1 LPWLKEQTM
10 TGISESNRPGAATSR
25 FRAAVRAG
33 PVLAVSF
40 LLAFS
45 NPAHASAKPEKLT
58 GVYFPP
64 TCLCGRSFERIV
76 HYMEAAG
83 LNLAVLHVK
92 DPTGRLAW
100 RSDDPTAKSIGASFP
115 KDPLA
120 SAVRTLRQKN
130 IWTAAKVDVFQDSLL
145 VTGHPEMGIKDSRT
159 GTLWADRKGL
169 HWANPYDR
177 RVWEYAISLCLEL
190 VKMGVDEIQFDYVRF
205 PSDGILSTI
214 EFPVVLPGVSK
225 EECIGEFLARA
236 GSQLKP
242 SGVLIS
248 VDVFGMTAWKTGDF
262 GVGQVLE
269 QIAPHVDVIC
279 PMFYP
284 SHFPANFLECENPA
298 EYPYKIIKLSLEEM
312 RKQTTKEIRPWIQ
325 GFWYT
330 PGEIIAQLEGVSE
343 NSIPSWAVW
352 HPSGRYART
361 FEALEIKA
369 GVPFPEPEFYPRL
382 EDLRARPDLVVAGG
396 STIVNHTSYQ
406 AGYSILSLDGLAAGG
421 EKRYSTIMD
430 LLATL
435 DESIIDRILTRRD
448 VAFSS
453 LTGYSTKLS
462 RLARLLVQDLGTDP
476 RRMHPFPIYVDWDG
490 ESVFTRTIP
499 AERLEL
505 YHGQAESMASS
516 IPKAQR

>member
-1 LPWLKEQTM
+1 M
-10 TGISESNRPGAATSR
+10 TGISESHCLSAAKVR
-25 FRAAVRAG
+25 FRATVKTA
-33 PVLAVSF
+33 PVLAVCCLFSF
-40 LLAFS
+40 S
-45 NPAHASAKPEKLT
+45 DPVHASPKPEKLA
-58 GVYFPP
+58 GVYFPS

-100 RSDDPTAKSIGASFP
+100 RSDNPTAKDIGASFS

-120 SAVRTLRQKN
+120 AAVRTLKQKG
-130 IWTAAKVDVFQDSLL
+130 IWTAVKVDVFQDSLL

-177 RVWEYAISLCLEL
+177 SVWEYAISLCLEL
-190 VKMGVDEIQFDYVRF
+190 VKMGVDEIQFDYLRF
-205 PSDGILSTI
+205 PTDGNLSTI

-225 EECIGEFLARA
+225 EECIGEFLAFA
-236 GSQLKP
+236 SSQLKP
-242 SGVLIS
+242 LGVLIS
-248 VDVFGMTAWKTGDF
+248 IDVFGMTAWKTGDF

-298 EYPYKIIKLSLEEM
+298 EYPYKVMKLSLEEM
-312 RKQTTKEIRPWIQ
+312 RKRTTREIRPWIQ

-330 PGEIIAQLEGVSE
+330 PEEIIAQLEAVSE
-343 NSIPSWAVW
+343 NNIPSWAVW
-352 HPSGRYART
+352 HPSGRYMRT

-396 STIVNHTSYQ
+396 STIVNYTGYQ
-406 AGYSILSLDGLAAGG
+406 AGYSILSLDGLQAAG

-435 DESIIDRILTRRD
+435 DESIIDRVLTRRE

-453 LTGYSTKLS
+453 MTSYSTKLS
-462 RLARLLVQDLGTDP
+462 RLAQLLVQDLGTDP
-476 RRMHPFPIYVDWDG
+476 RRMHPFPIYIDWDG
-490 ESVFTRTIP
+490 ESVFTRTVP
-499 AERLEL
+499 PERLEL
-505 YHGQAESMASS
+505 YHGQAESMSS
-516 IPKAQR
+516 TIPKAQR